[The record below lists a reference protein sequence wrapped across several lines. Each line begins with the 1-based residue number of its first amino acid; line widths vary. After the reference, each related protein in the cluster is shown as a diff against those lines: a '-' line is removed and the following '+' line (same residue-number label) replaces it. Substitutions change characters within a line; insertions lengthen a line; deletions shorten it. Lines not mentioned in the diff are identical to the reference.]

1 MAYNYIPK
9 YIRQSENK
17 SPKGVVTASRWNEL
31 FNLLIQQG
39 DHTAEELGKI
49 LNYLSAGLED
59 LASNIAGNI
68 TEEHEYASAFEIHL
82 HTNTNPITADKTFA
96 EIRQAIVDGRE
107 ITLWVSNVQCLKPAC
122 KVYEGSI
129 ILAVFGHDV
138 PGQALDVDLY
148 RCSDEDDWYVA
159 TQIKLANQAYVDGLA
174 NEKLDKTGG
183 VISGD
188 LGVTGK
194 LNIGATVSITE
205 TNNNLLQLAGDYGA
219 PVTISNVDTP
229 VADNDVATKKYV
241 DEHAGGGGESVLYVN
256 VTQSG
261 SAITGDKTYAEI
273 LAAVTANKCVIVK
286 FADTNFYLD
295 SVAND
300 KIAFQ
305 RLNISE
311 DDESRK
317 SIDKQLVCVS
327 NSDAWTVDA
336 DFVAVDTAMSDTS
349 EMPVQ
354 NKVVK
359 AYIDGIKTEVP
370 TKTSQLTN
378 DSGFLTSHQD
388 ISGKQDKATLEAD
401 VAAKGFTKNTGT
413 YSKPTGGIPKA
424 DLAASVQT
432 SLGKADTALQEH
444 QSLAAYRTAV
454 EQNRIDSGKVNKVIG
469 KGLSTNDYTAADKA
483 KVDAIPA
490 NPKYTDTVY
499 DDTALKERVATI
511 EGKESA
517 WDAKSDFSG
526 SYNDLTDKPAPLIGT
541 TGTLTPTQVYNAVSA
556 GIPVKVQYTDSTYG
570 LLSFTAFNI
579 AESLYTIVSQTIVYY
594 DDYYI
599 LAELSGNLN
608 GGWTFKSTMLA
619 ELTGLD
625 NLDVRVNKLEG
636 AGYLTLATLPKYGG
650 EVV

>member
-17 SPKGVVTASRWNEL
+17 SPKSVVTASRWNEL

-49 LNYLSAGLED
+49 LNYLSTGLED
-59 LASNIAGNI
+59 LTSALADASTAA
-68 TEEHEYASAFEIHL
+68 HEYASAFEIHL